1 MVFHRILGG
10 LILAGL
16 LSVVC
21 GCRHSSPY
29 RYADG
34 VFQYSTLQA
43 LLEGVYDGELEC
55 GELLSHGDLGIG
67 TFNALDGE
75 MIVLDGQCYQAKAN
89 GSIQRVPGNW
99 STPFATVT
107 PFDEDE
113 ILHLGQVSS
122 LDVFTAT
129 MDKAATNRNL
139 PLAFRVDGTFTYI
152 KTRSVP
158 AQKKPYPRLA
168 DAAKRQKV
176 TEIKNVTGTIVGF
189 RLPQYLNGV
198 NVAGYHMHFID
209 SKHRWG
215 GHVLDFWAP
224 ALRVALDP
232 STDLRIVLP
241 QTDEFA
247 RAKLTESKEAEV
259 QAVERGK

>member
-1 MVFHRILGG
+1 MVFHRILSG
-10 LILAGL
+10 LMLAAL
-16 LSVVC
+16 LGSLC

-29 RYADG
+29 RSSDE

-55 GELLSHGDLGIG
+55 EELLTHGDLGIG
-67 TFNALDGE
+67 TFNTLDGE
-75 MIVLDGQCYQAKAN
+75 MIVLDGECYQARVD
-89 GSIQRVPGNW
+89 GTIQRVPGGGM
-99 STPFATVT
+99 TPFATVT
-107 PFDEDE
+107 PFNEDE
-113 ILHLGQVSS
+113 VLQLGQVSS
-122 LDVFTAT
+122 LEVFTAAV
-129 MDKAATNRNL
+129 DKAAPNHNL
-139 PLAFRVDGTFTYI
+139 PLAFRVDGTFSYI

-158 AQKKPYPRLA
+158 AQKKPYPRLT

-224 ALRVALDP
+224 RLRVALDP
-232 STDLRIVLP
+232 SAELRIVLP
-241 QTDEFA
+241 QTGEFA
-247 RAKLTESKEAEV
+247 RAGLGESKDAEV

>member
-1 MVFHRILGG
+1 MLFHR
-10 LILAGL
+10 ILAGL
-16 LSVVC
+16 LLVGLLNTFC
-21 GCRHSSPY
+21 GCRHSVY
-29 RYADG
+29 RNPDA

-43 LLEGVYDGELEC
+43 LLEGVYDGELPC
-55 GELLSHGDLGIG
+55 GDLLSHGDLGIG
-67 TFNALDGE
+67 TFNTLDGE
-75 MIVLDGQCYQAKAN
+75 MIVLDGQCYQARSDGK
-89 GSIQRVPGNW
+89 IQRVAGGAL
-99 STPFATVT
+99 TPFATVT

-113 ILHLGQVSS
+113 VLQMTQVPSIE
-122 LDVFTAT
+122 VFTAT
-129 MDKAATNRNL
+129 LDKNAPNRNL
-139 PLAFRVDGTFTYI
+139 PLAFRVDGTFSYM

-168 DAAKRQKV
+168 DVAKRQKV

-215 GHVLDFWAP
+215 GHVMDFQAP
-224 ALRVALDP
+224 GLRVALDP
-232 STDLRIVLP
+232 SAELRIVLP
-241 QTDEFA
+241 ETDAFA
-247 RAKLTESKEAEV
+247 QAGLSESKEAEV